1 MTKTRLLIASLLIS
15 ISLVAQEANPEKEKT
30 VEFSGLIRYDAY
42 FDTYQSSTLR
52 DGDVYLY
59 PLKQKLNADNKDI
72 NAYNQ
77 LNMFAYETRLRAKVN
92 GPEALGAKLSGLIE
106 IDFEGRANGHEN
118 APRARHLF
126 MNLDWGKTKL
136 LFGQYWHPLF
146 VTECFPEV
154 LVAGGGAP
162 FNPFNRSTQV
172 LLKHKLSTNLEIGGA
187 AVSHFDMSSIAGVPA
202 QNNAAIPDFH
212 GHLKYIS
219 SNISTGLVGGYR
231 ILKPRT
237 MLADSTLTTQK
248 LGSFDV
254 AAFLKIKHNN
264 HTLKFYGVYG
274 QEMTP
279 FIMIGGAA
287 PAQDP
292 LTVADY
298 SYGNINTFA
307 VWSEYIYKWNAF
319 DFGLF
324 VAYTANTGSDT
335 ENLYVAQGFT
345 RNADIDNIFRLSPR
359 AIYTSGKLSFTLE
372 YMLTG
377 ATYTDIQNNSYKA
390 LKTYDAVYNHRMAFA
405 AAYTF

>member
-1 MTKTRLLIASLLIS
+1 
-15 ISLVAQEANPEKEKT
+15 
-30 VEFSGLIRYDAY
+30 
-42 FDTYQSSTLR
+42 
-52 DGDVYLY
+52 
-59 PLKQKLNADNKDI
+59 
-72 NAYNQ
+72 
-77 LNMFAYETRLRAKVN
+77 MFAYETRLRAKVN
-92 GPEALGAKLSGLIE
+92 GPEAFGAKLSGLIE

-126 MNLDWGKTKL
+126 MNLDWGKTSL

-172 LLKHKLSTNLEIGGA
+172 LLKHKLSDQIEIAGA
-187 AVSHFDMSSIAGVPA
+187 ALSHFDMSSIAGVSA

-212 GHLKYIS
+212 GHLKYNS
-219 SNISTGLVGGYR
+219 GNISTGLVAGYR

-237 MLADSTLTTQK
+237 MLADSTLTNQK

-279 FIMIGGAA
+279 YIMIGGGA

-292 LTVADY
+292 LTVSDY

-307 VWSEYIYKWNAF
+307 VWSEYMYKWNAF

-324 VAYTANTGSDT
+324 VAYTANTGSDSKT
-335 ENLYVAQGFT
+335 LYLDKGFT
-345 RNADIDNIFRLSPR
+345 RNADIDHIFRIAPR
-359 AIYTSGKLSFTLE
+359 AMFTSGKLSFTLE

-377 ATYTDIQNNSYKA
+377 VTYAALQNNTYKVIS
-390 LKTYDAVYNHRMAFA
+390 TDDAVMNNRIAFA

>member
-1 MTKTRLLIASLLIS
+1 
-15 ISLVAQEANPEKEKT
+15 
-30 VEFSGLIRYDAY
+30 
-42 FDTYQSSTLR
+42 
-52 DGDVYLY
+52 
-59 PLKQKLNADNKDI
+59 
-72 NAYNQ
+72 
-77 LNMFAYETRLRAKVN
+77 
-92 GPEALGAKLSGLIE
+92 
-106 IDFEGRANGHEN
+106 
-118 APRARHLF
+118 
-126 MNLDWGKTKL
+126 
-136 LFGQYWHPLF
+136 
-146 VTECFPEV
+146 
-154 LVAGGGAP
+154 
-162 FNPFNRSTQV
+162 
-172 LLKHKLSTNLEIGGA
+172 
-187 AVSHFDMSSIAGVPA
+187 
-202 QNNAAIPDFH
+202 
-212 GHLKYIS
+212 
-219 SNISTGLVGGYR
+219 
-231 ILKPRT
+231 
-237 MLADSTLTTQK
+237 
-248 LGSFDV
+248 
-254 AAFLKIKHNN
+254 
-264 HTLKFYGVYG
+264 
-274 QEMTP
+274 MTP